1 MILKQTIISVTD
13 RSGLDCIKVFHLYG
27 GFYRHF
33 TRIGFFIKGSC
44 KKITPKQYKNKTI
57 IRKKFFKKGH
67 ITKALIT
74 RQSYNLNRIDGSIL
88 RLKDNT
94 SITVKKN
101 KLVISKY
108 IYGPGLLDL
117 RRKKFLLLFNKRF

>member
-27 GFYRHF
+27 GFYRHS
-33 TRIGFFIKGSC
+33 TKIGFFIKGSC
-44 KKITPKQYKNKTI
+44 KKITPKKYKNRTI
-57 IRKKFFKKGH
+57 VRKKFFKKGH
-67 ITKALIT
+67 ITKAIIT
-74 RQSYNLNRIDGSIL
+74 RQSYLLTRLDGSSL
-88 RLKDNT
+88 KVKDNT

-101 KLVISKY
+101 KLTVSKY
-108 IYGPGLLDL
+108 IYGPGLIDL